1 MAYFMAIWH
10 NPWWRWSVPL
20 CICMQLKP
28 PLLPATCAH
37 DLCQPMG
44 SAGDSISRRNL
55 HRPGIAKEG
64 RSKTKPRTATINPNV
79 QQTGPLTVG
88 RWGVG
93 RGVTVL
99 SMCYGLPQMPSRL
112 PSQVLPDGGATSGC
126 CGQCLPRAGVM
137 SDHFLI
143 LFS

>member
-1 MAYFMAIWH
+1 MYGLLHGYMTQ
-10 NPWWRWSVPL
+10 PL
-20 CICMQLKP
+20 VALECSPVHMH
-28 PLLPATCAH
+28 ATETTTSASH
-37 DLCQPMG
+37 LCQPMG
-44 SAGDSISRRNL
+44 SVGDSNTRRNL

-64 RSKTKPRTATINPNV
+64 RSKTKPRTATINPHV

-93 RGVTVL
+93 CGVTVL

-143 LFS
+143 PFF